1 MLRREITGN
10 VVSTGLSANM
20 AFGATTFTVLNGTSF
35 PTGATAPFVVV
46 IDRGLSTEEKM
57 LITSRSANTFTVQT
71 RAYDGTLAYAHNTSA
86 AVDHVLDATTIQDM
100 NTTTYDSKLL
110 LWVNL

>member
-1 MLRREITGN
+1 MIRREIQGN
-10 VVSTGLSANM
+10 VVSTGLSANIL
-20 AFGATTFTVLNGTSF
+20 ANSVSLTVLNGTTF
-35 PTGATAPFVVV
+35 PTGATAPFVIVV
-46 IDRGLSTEEKM
+46 DRGLSTEEKM
-57 LITSRSANTFTVQT
+57 LVSSRSANTFTIQT
-71 RAYDGTLAYAHNTSA
+71 RAYDGTTAVAHNTSA